1 MPTLEKCIVY
11 KEFCFVWASIS
22 SSSNSTTSPSKNKV
36 EGEVVGLDP
45 LGACVNYQFKNYLLC
60 VDMNQWKMSE

>member
-1 MPTLEKCIVY
+1 M
-11 KEFCFVWASIS
+11 WASIS

>member
-1 MPTLEKCIVY
+1 M
-11 KEFCFVWASIS
+11 WASIS

-36 EGEVVGLDP
+36 EALEGEVVGLDP
-45 LGACVNYQFKNYLLC
+45 LGACVNYHFKNYLLC